1 MRNPKPDWSS
11 LTVLWVQ
18 GDMKEQCG
26 DALCSLYKAERLAEV
41 YQIAFDINEIAT
53 QQFCMMVA
61 GRIMDAGFGADDSL
75 VRDSPTVS
83 SRGLC

>member
-1 MRNPKPDWSS
+1 MRNSKPDWSS

-26 DALCSLYKAERLAEV
+26 DALCTLFKAERLAEV

-61 GRIMDAGFGADDSL
+61 GRIMDAGFGADDNL
-75 VRDSPTVS
+75 VSCSDQID
-83 SRGLC
+83 GQYH